1 MKSALSVT
9 FRWYYQTSNFRQYV
23 QNSLFFLISIDC
35 WICDSNHD
43 QILDIPLGD
52 LEPLAKDCTEVL
64 VWHTKTVSEKTPKVR
79 LTEHLDTNLKNLV
92 DNIVFKGMDTYDK
105 KQSKGELK
113 VCMDAARCDKYSNL

>member
-1 MKSALSVT
+1 MYKI
-9 FRWYYQTSNFRQYV
+9 
-23 QNSLFFLISIDC
+23 LFYISIDC
-35 WICDSNHD
+35 WICNNNRD

-92 DNIVFKGMDTYDK
+92 DDIVFKGMDTYDK